1 MGPARKRAVEE
12 EDTKRRKAARKA
24 PLGTDERT
32 RVTHDTRTPPR
43 KDTNDSF
50 LVRGGLGVVR
60 ARRMVDSR
68 ARASDGA
75 RLRATLRRDGY
86 ALLRGFL
93 DARDVERARAVAL
106 EALAA
111 SKPEAFLDPGG
122 ANEMLRPDARALGL
136 LARQDVAARA
146 EVRRVTECDALFE
159 LAARVL
165 FSDDEEPA
173 GLDAGLDAGAERTK
187 RTKRTNRTKRT
198 SSPPSPRL
206 AMTTAYKW
214 LRAVAGGEFTGVH
227 TDRVFLGG
235 GSGRL
240 VTAWIPLGDV
250 RVADGA
256 LMVAAGSHADATFAG
271 VRRTY
276 GASAAGADG
285 ANSGWLT
292 DDAAEVLDVARRLNR
307 DSAIPA
313 VGEEARD
320 AANRNEENVSETIDW
335 RTCDFQS
342 GDVVLLALDV
352 VHMSLTNVSG
362 EEAKNG
368 AARARVS
375 VDTRWQPEGDD
386 PDPRVRVWRRRREGV
401 VETVTL

>member
-1 MGPARKRAVEE
+1 MPAKRAVEE
-12 EDTKRRKAARKA
+12 NQAAVATRAATRRKRERRDEEK
-24 PLGTDERT
+24 TDTAKIDGR
-32 RVTHDTRTPPR
+32 
-43 KDTNDSF
+43 F
-50 LVRGGLGVVR
+50 LVRGGVGTVR
-60 ARRMVDSR
+60 ATQMVDSG
-68 ARASDGA
+68 ALANDGP
-75 RLRATLRRDGY
+75 RLRARLRRDGY

-93 DARDVERARAVAL
+93 DARAVEKARAVAL
-106 EALAA
+106 EALAELR
-111 SKPEAFLDPGG
+111 PEAFVSNPSARAKGL
-122 ANEMLRPDARALGL
+122 LRPDARALGL

-146 EVRRVTECDALFE
+146 EVRRVTECDALFDV
-159 LAARVL
+159 AARVL
-165 FSDDEEPA
+165 FPDD
-173 GLDAGLDAGAERTK
+173 GDAGLHEEGLHKEGLSKERTK
-187 RTKRTNRTKRT
+187 RTKRT
-198 SSPPSPRL
+198 SSPPFPRL

-292 DDAAEVLDVARRLNR
+292 DDAAEVLEIARRANR
-307 DSAIPA
+307 SPA
-313 VGEEARD
+313 VREARG
-320 AANRNEENVSETIDW
+320 AANRSEENVFDTIDW

-375 VDTRWQPEGDD
+375 VDTRWQPEGDE